1 MLKTPAVRRVVGAAL
16 LALVA
21 ATFAQTPPAR
31 IRGTVEKIDGQAL
44 TVKPRGD
51 GPAMT
56 VKLADNYTVGGLT
69 KASLADISVG
79 KFVGIASLP
88 SSDGGLRALEVLVF
102 PEASRGS
109 NEGHFPWDLQPQ
121 SMMTNA
127 NVAEVVSAPAG
138 RTLTLRYKDGEQK
151 VIVPEDVPVVTA
163 APADRSALVP
173 GAHIFIFAAQRQ
185 SDGTYTAAR
194 VTVGL
199 NGLVPP
205 M

>member
-1 MLKTPAVRRVVGAAL
+1 MPSQAAARFIACVAL
-16 LALVA
+16 LTVA
-21 ATFAQTPPAR
+21 AYSIAQTTPAR
-31 IRGTVEKIDGQAL
+31 IRGTIEKLEGNVL

-51 GPAMT
+51 GPSMT
-56 VKLADNYTVGGLT
+56 VKLADNFTVGGLT
-69 KASLADISVG
+69 KASLSDIAVG

-88 SSDGGLRALEVLVF
+88 ASDGSLRAVEVLLF
-102 PEASRGS
+102 PDSARGT

-127 NVAEVVSAPAG
+127 SVAEVVTAPTG
-138 RTLTLRYKDGEQK
+138 HTLTLRYKDGEQK
-151 VIVPEDVPVVTA
+151 VVVPEGVPVVTP
-163 APADRSALVP
+163 APAERSALVP

-185 SDGTYTAAR
+185 GDGTYTAGR

>member
-1 MLKTPAVRRVVGAAL
+1 MSKMPAVRFVVGAAM

-21 ATFAQTPPAR
+21 AAIAQAPPAR
-31 IRGTVEKIDGQAL
+31 IRGTIEKVDGQVL
-44 TVKPRGD
+44 TVKPRG
-51 GPAMT
+51 GASPIT
-56 VKLADNYTVGGLT
+56 IRLADNFTVGGLT
-69 KASLADISVG
+69 KASLADVSVG

-88 SSDGGLRALEVLVF
+88 SSEGGLRALEVLVF
-102 PEASRGS
+102 PEAARGTL
-109 NEGHFPWDLQPQ
+109 EGHFPWDLQPE

-127 NVAEVVSAPAG
+127 SVAEVVSAPTG
-138 RTLTLRYKDGEQK
+138 RTLTLRHKDGEQK
-151 VIVPEDVPVVTA
+151 IIVPENTPIVTP

-173 GAHIFIFAAQRQ
+173 GAHIFIFAAQPQ
-185 SDGTYTAAR
+185 SDGTYTASR

>member
-1 MLKTPAVRRVVGAAL
+1 MPQTTGTRIVASIAL
-16 LALVA
+16 LTLA
-21 ATFAQTPPAR
+21 AFAFAQTTPTR
-31 IRGTVEKIDGQAL
+31 IRGTIERIDGNVI

-51 GPAMT
+51 GAAMT
-56 VKLADNYTVGGLT
+56 VKLADNFTVGGLT
-69 KASLADISVG
+69 KASLSDIAVG

-88 SSDGGLRALEVLVF
+88 AADGSLRALEVLVF
-102 PEASRGS
+102 PESGRGS

-151 VIVPEDVPVVTA
+151 VLLPEGVPIVTA

-185 SDGTYTAAR
+185 GDGTFTATR